1 MSDDIVTRLRGQ
13 ACPECG
19 LPSTHNQFDEAA
31 DEIERLRAWNVEI
44 TKLLKQA
51 QVCMDIWQKSEDE
64 LIEFHQGKS
73 IEALTKQADE
83 IERLTADR
91 DRWRSIAERAMD
103 LLEEA
108 NRVLAQ
114 IQEGLKRD

>member
-1 MSDDIVTRLRGQ
+1 MTIYI
-13 ACPECG
+13 P
-19 LPSTHNQFDEAA
+19 
-31 DEIERLRAWNVEI
+31 I
-44 TKLLKQA
+44 TPDMEPVKELVKQWEQKL
-51 QVCMDIWQKSEDE
+51 EE
-64 LIEFHQGKS
+64 
-73 IEALTKQADE
+73 TADE

-91 DRWRSIAERAMD
+91 DRWRSLAERAMH

>member
-1 MSDDIVTRLRGQ
+1 MTDDIVTRLRQQ
-13 ACPECG
+13 ALEG
-19 LPSTHNQFDEAA
+19 IWDFTAASFDMQDAA

-83 IERLTADR
+83 IERLRADVMYWKALPYCPKCGCGTCQ
-91 DRWRSIAERAMD
+91 DNEQ
-103 LLEEA
+103 
-108 NRVLAQ
+108 VLNN
-114 IQEGLKRD
+114 E

>member
-1 MSDDIVTRLRGQ
+1 MTDDIVTRLRDDG
-13 ACPECG
+13 CYEMSCNIMRG
-19 LPSTHNQFDEAA
+19 EA
-31 DEIERLRAWNVEI
+31 
-44 TKLLKQA
+44 
-51 QVCMDIWQKSEDE
+51 
-64 LIEFHQGKS
+64 
-73 IEALTKQADE
+73 ADE

-91 DRWRSIAERAMD
+91 DRWRSLAERAME